1 MKVSRTGILI
11 SALPSFLMVMLFYSL
26 AIHMYYRL
34 RGWPASIGNAG
45 FPPSLVMH
53 GEFTWKFFSF
63 LFFVS
68 AFILPAPL
76 LLCLIVPRLRRFVVY
91 FVFYALSYGV
101 CWGLILLAPKPF
113 LNWWAD

>member
-1 MKVSRTGILI
+1 MIRRI
-11 SALPSFLMVMLFYSL
+11 VMLILFVFFEFRVLSL
-26 AIHMYYRL
+26 LNACTM
-34 RGWPASIGNAG
+34 SIGNAG

-91 FVFYALSYGV
+91 FVFYALSFGA